1 MFLEAGDELEEKTW
15 QCASHPYPSPL
26 PLLVNHNKHGVSQ
39 ETEVEEKKRNTCSI
53 LMPCQKKKEEE
64 EEGTARMPV
73 WWAGCCWQR
82 WQRAMW
88 GPCDD
93 GWGWELDG
101 LECDVRHFK
110 SIGAMKAYTP
120 TQQDGSVTTQLVPNV
135 KRQLTE
141 WWMSDQIIVTAGIH
155 INKKETDKKN
165 KAHFM
170 SLF

>member
-1 MFLEAGDELEEKTW
+1 
-15 QCASHPYPSPL
+15 
-26 PLLVNHNKHGVSQ
+26 
-39 ETEVEEKKRNTCSI
+39 
-53 LMPCQKKKEEE
+53 
-64 EEGTARMPV
+64 MPV

-101 LECDVRHFK
+101 LECDVRRFK

-155 INKKETDKKN
+155 INKKETGKKTKHILCHSFN
-165 KAHFM
+165 IPRVLLWLVLQLGEQSSTTLQLTLPVTMQYISYHSNLHWIVYAIRTQ
-170 SLF
+170 